1 METNNPESGGWCYF
15 RKKSEEEVM
24 VTLFFKRLV
33 GHHLLFFNLKS
44 INLNYVG
51 RHGGSHLQCQRSGS

>member
-15 RKKSEEEVM
+15 RKKSEEEVI
-24 VTLFFKRLV
+24 VTVFFKRLV